1 MVRVVGASVFPKVS
15 ILGSRIANVEPH
27 EAVGILETVANGG
40 VAQGY
45 VCLSNVHTTITGV
58 FDSSYKQITNGAYMA
73 LPDGKPLVW
82 ALRLLDVGPS
92 KRTNGPMLMER
103 MLERA
108 PQTGH
113 RHFFFGGS
121 ENARDKLL
129 SRYTT
134 HNVVGCFSPPFR
146 EPTPEED
153 QEHADMINAA
163 EPHFV
168 WVGLGAPKQELWMH
182 EHREALGVPLSI
194 GIGAS
199 IDFEAGVQK
208 RAPRWMQRSG
218 FEWVYRLARD
228 PVRMGKRYL
237 GRDLPFV
244 GYFFGLALRR
254 CWPGGPK
261 NRNGSQ
267 ADSGSTRET

>member
-1 MVRVVGASVFPKVS
+1 LEQVEIYGCPVDNLSFEETLDRLVEIARGTSPKFVVTPNVDHLILLKRDSEFHAAYQDASLRVADGMPLLWAARLLRQPLKDKVS
-15 ILGSRIANVEPH
+15 GSDVVPALCARAAQEGLSVYFLGGGPGAAEVAAEGLVEKNPGLEVAGTLCPPFGFH
-27 EAVGILETVANGG
+27 RDPDQNGEVIETVRQANPRILF
-40 VAQGY
+40 VA
-45 VCLSNVHTTITGV
+45 
-58 FDSSYKQITNGAYMA
+58 
-73 LPDGKPLVW
+73 
-82 ALRLLDVGPS
+82 
-92 KRTNGPMLMER
+92 
-103 MLERA
+103 
-108 PQTGH
+108 
-113 RHFFFGGS
+113 
-121 ENARDKLL
+121 
-129 SRYTT
+129 
-134 HNVVGCFSPPFR
+134 
-146 EPTPEED
+146 
-153 QEHADMINAA
+153 
-163 EPHFV
+163 
-168 WVGLGAPKQELWMH
+168 LGAPKQELWMH